1 MKSDDIGDLM
11 KILGNYSNK
20 WNGIGMSLGFS
31 SGELDV
37 IKGNPSLFN
46 GAPRSYLQTLLEDW
60 VMWPNEAHNTQPT
73 LSSLCNALR
82 GTLVGL
88 GALANDVEKS
98 F

>member
-11 KILGNYSNK
+11 EILGNYSNK
-20 WNGIGMSLGFS
+20 WNEIGMSLGFS
-31 SGELDV
+31 PGELDV
-37 IKGNPSLFN
+37 IKGNPALFN
-46 GAPRSYLQTLLEDW
+46 DAPRSYLQRLLKDW
-60 VMWPNEAHNTQPT
+60 VMWPNEAHDTRPT

-82 GTLVGL
+82 GRLARL